1 MRRLLTKWGVC
12 SCLLV
17 VVTAFIM
24 VPITPATA
32 QSSVEIVVHITEE
45 LSPDSPLEV
54 KSAHSHPL
62 FLGSSRREPSPR
74 VSLFAAMLCVL
85 VGGATFISKMRRR
98 TECLS
103 ALIKRVR
110 DAEELLLQSEPDVLT
125 STIHPFEAKPPAGF
139 ALGKRLKE

>member
-1 MRRLLTKWGVC
+1 MRRLLTKWGMC
-12 SCLLV
+12 CCLLV
-17 VVTAFIM
+17 AVSAFIM
-24 VPITPATA
+24 VPISSATA
-32 QSSVEIVVHITEE
+32 QSSVEIVVHVTEE
-45 LSPDSPLEV
+45 LSADSPPEV

-62 FLGSSRREPSPR
+62 FLGSSRREPSPK

-85 VGGATFISKMRRR
+85 VGGATLISKMRRR

-110 DAEELLLQSEPDVLT
+110 DAEELLLQREPDGPT
-125 STIHPFEAKPPAGF
+125 STIHSFEAKTSAGF